1 MTKIKIEVEFEV
13 DDSLWGAN
21 SEDQEERDWF
31 WKEILPS
38 ATLILHSNEVGDE
51 IASTNNFTIN
61 ENTEETKEEDTEEH
75 PILLRSR
82 RGEEFIGGGRI
93 GFIILD

>member
-13 DDSLWGAN
+13 DDFWCAN

-31 WKEILPS
+31 WKEILPN

-51 IASTNNFTIN
+51 IASTNELKIKSSIN
-61 ENTEETKEEDTEEH
+61 PVFFKGMDNKH
-75 PILLRSR
+75 
-82 RGEEFIGGGRI
+82 
-93 GFIILD
+93 FIIIDE

>member
-21 SEDQEERDWF
+21 SEDQDERDWF
-31 WKEILPS
+31 WKEILPG

-51 IASTNNFTIN
+51 IASTNNFTVK
-61 ENTEETKEEDTEEH
+61 ETVPRIDYAANAYLT
-75 PILLRSR
+75 
-82 RGEEFIGGGRI
+82 RI
-93 GFIILD
+93 GPDEFKYSGNIFYVIKYE